1 MLPESDRLRVSNG
14 GKPVIENDL
23 LKFHGG
29 ILPNGRST
37 FFYRDLPLREKLDE
51 LETSFRQYSAYCLSV
66 SHAQD
71 YKEVSGSR
79 KSPDRILA
87 IVFALLV
94 IAVVLMTLFTSGNTS
109 KSLDP
114 STPAGTVQSYLTAVL
129 KGDYELAAQFISLES
144 SCDVQD
150 LNRVYTMDTARVD
163 LVKTEVD
170 GDHAQVW
177 VKVNYPSDAPF
188 EAIRMEDHTF
198 RLVRVNGDWLLSG
211 IPWPLYDCGAIT
223 K

>member
-1 MLPESDRLRVSNG
+1 M
-14 GKPVIENDL
+14 
-23 LKFHGG
+23 
-29 ILPNGRST
+29 
-37 FFYRDLPLREKLDE
+37 
-51 LETSFRQYSAYCLSV
+51 
-66 SHAQD
+66 QD
-71 YKEVSGSR
+71 YKEASGSR
-79 KSPDRILA
+79 KSPDRILV

-94 IAVVLMTLFTSGNTS
+94 VAVVLVTLFTPGNTF

-114 STPAGTVQSYLTAVL
+114 STPAGTVQGYLTAVL

-150 LNRVYTMDTARVD
+150 LDRVYTMDTARVD

-177 VKVNYPSDAPF
+177 VKVDYPSGAPF
-188 EAIRMEDHTF
+188 EEMRVEDHTF
-198 RLVRVNGDWLLSG
+198 RLVQVNDAWLLSG

>member
-1 MLPESDRLRVSNG
+1 M
-14 GKPVIENDL
+14 
-23 LKFHGG
+23 
-29 ILPNGRST
+29 
-37 FFYRDLPLREKLDE
+37 
-51 LETSFRQYSAYCLSV
+51 
-66 SHAQD
+66 SHVQD
-71 YKEVSGSR
+71 YKEASGSR
-79 KSPDRILA
+79 KSPDRILV

-94 IAVVLMTLFTSGNTS
+94 VAVVLVTLFTPGNTS

-114 STPAGTVQSYLTAVL
+114 STPAGTVQGYLTAVL

-150 LNRVYTMDTARVD
+150 LDRVYAMDTARVD

-177 VKVNYPSDAPF
+177 VKVDYPSGAPF
-188 EAIRMEDHTF
+188 EEMRVEDHTF
-198 RLVRVNGDWLLSG
+198 RLVQVNDAWLLSG